1 MVEFKQ
7 LVGDQIRSIRK
18 LRGMTQE
25 LLAEQSGL
33 SYSYISD
40 VERGTRNISLES
52 LGKIIGA
59 LGIKPAELFEIADGN
74 TRHPDA
80 DEIQNKIRTLNTLI
94 ADRSLNEVNFLLTMA
109 REFLNAMD
117 RKGR

>member
-7 LVGDQIRSIRK
+7 VVGDQIRKIRK

-52 LGKIIGA
+52 LGKIISA
-59 LGIKPAELFEIADGN
+59 LGIQPAQLFEDADKHAM
-74 TRHPDA
+74 HPDG
-80 DEIQNKIRTLNTLI
+80 DEIHIKLNALNTLL
-94 ADRSLNEVNFLLTMA
+94 ADRNVDEVEFVFTMA
-109 REFLNAMD
+109 REFLNTID
-117 RKGR
+117 RKKL